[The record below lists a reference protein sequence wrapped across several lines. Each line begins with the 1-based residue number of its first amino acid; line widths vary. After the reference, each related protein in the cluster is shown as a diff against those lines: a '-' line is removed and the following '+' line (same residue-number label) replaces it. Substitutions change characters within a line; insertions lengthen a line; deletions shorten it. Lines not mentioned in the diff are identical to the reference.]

1 VTPVLQ
7 VFSGE
12 PGAQSAAS
20 ALPRTMVSDRL
31 KATIRYYREFPKVHR
46 PMLPPDVFKGPPP
59 VYTGPDNLYGAVR
72 QQLANLGVLRAV
84 RRLVGI
90 RNIMTARYYF
100 SYGSGAVLSAAP
112 GVVDLRGHFQPG
124 VNVIGY
130 FHHESGVGQIARDL
144 VRSLRVQDFPVSAID
159 AETPTREVDL
169 APVGLQHRVNV
180 FSVNAD
186 QTYVVQSKLG
196 KRAYKGRYNVGYWFW
211 ELPQFPK
218 RWAVSFREYDE
229 IWVASEFVRGALRP
243 MTDLPITRVPVP
255 VEVQLPA
262 SPLTR
267 TALGLPDEGF
277 LFLFIFNGASVFT
290 RKNPLGL
297 ISAFERA
304 FNQNERMRDVRLV
317 MKVMN
322 LDLEEGDGK
331 SLADG
336 MRAVNGILLSETM
349 DRQVV
354 YNLVDQCDAYASL
367 HRSEGYGLTMAE
379 AMALGKPVLGTA
391 YSGNVDFMDDDN
403 SFLVPFVLVTLE
415 HDVPPYEAGSTW
427 AEPDL
432 NEAARLMRLVVDN
445 PREAA
450 ARGARAREKMQS
462 EFSPASVGHIISNRL
477 EEILGSLEGF

>member
-1 VTPVLQ
+1 
-7 VFSGE
+7 
-12 PGAQSAAS
+12 
-20 ALPRTMVSDRL
+20 
-31 KATIRYYREFPKVHR
+31 
-46 PMLPPDVFKGPPP
+46 
-59 VYTGPDNLYGAVR
+59 
-72 QQLANLGVLRAV
+72 
-84 RRLVGI
+84 
-90 RNIMTARYYF
+90 
-100 SYGSGAVLSAAP
+100 
-112 GVVDLRGHFQPG
+112 
-124 VNVIGY
+124 
-130 FHHESGVGQIARDL
+130 
-144 VRSLRVQDFPVSAID
+144 
-159 AETPTREVDL
+159 
-169 APVGLQHRVNV
+169 
-180 FSVNAD
+180 
-186 QTYVVQSKLG
+186 
-196 KRAYKGRYNVGYWFW
+196 
-211 ELPQFPK
+211 
-218 RWAVSFREYDE
+218 
-229 IWVASEFVRGALRP
+229 
-243 MTDLPITRVPVP
+243 
-255 VEVQLPA
+255 VQLPA

-462 EFSPASVGHIISNRL
+462 AFSPASVGHIISNRL